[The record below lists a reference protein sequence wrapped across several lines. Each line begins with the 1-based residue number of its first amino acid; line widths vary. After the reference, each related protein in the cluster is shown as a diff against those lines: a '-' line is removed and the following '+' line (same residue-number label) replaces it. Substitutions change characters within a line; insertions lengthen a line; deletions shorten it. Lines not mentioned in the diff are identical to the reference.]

1 MFGRVINI
9 KCEIYKNW
17 FLLLAS
23 RIKFGSHSGCETL
36 KDSSNC
42 EVHHIC
48 GISLCWQQNS
58 QAFDII

>member
-23 RIKFGSHSGCETL
+23 CIKFGSNNCCEML
-36 KDSSNC
+36 KYSTNC
-42 EVHHIC
+42 KVHHIC
-48 GISLCWQQNS
+48 GINLCWLQNS
-58 QAFDII
+58 QAFGII